1 MSLTYPIV
9 CQKNDGKYYI
19 DFYLN
24 KKRYRLFNAKKIGI
38 DYKPNN
44 YPVNKRQKATEQLAK
59 MVYDHLV
66 KNNYLFEESKEC
78 PQLQEFDR
86 LISLKLNEPLDKH
99 YKKTLEDLAHK
110 LREELKHSG
119 NIPIEFID
127 GIMLKYNNS
136 TSFNTIR
143 RHLNVLVNHLYENGF
158 PIEKSSLKPRKQAEK
173 LHKPIPNIAEVLQLL
188 KDYNYNLYLC
198 CLFTYGCLLR
208 PHREV
213 RLLKWQDFS
222 DDLNYVSV
230 DGSRVKSKRSS
241 PSTT

>member
-9 CQKNDGKYYI
+9 CKKNDGKYYI

-78 PQLQEFDR
+78 PELQEFDR

-119 NIPIEFID
+119 NIPIKFID
-127 GIMLKYNNS
+127 SLMLKYNNS

-158 PIEKSSLKPRKQAEK
+158 SIEKTQKRRLIKQRVRVVSSL
-173 LHKPIPNIAEVLQLL
+173 
-188 KDYNYNLYLC
+188 
-198 CLFTYGCLLR
+198 GCIEL
-208 PHREV
+208 
-213 RLLKWQDFS
+213 
-222 DDLNYVSV
+222 
-230 DGSRVKSKRSS
+230 
-241 PSTT
+241 